1 MTGYFWNRIN
11 GKFINKFPDNYF
23 VGQYQVAPEYLTF
36 INNIPSTV
44 FDFIVP
50 DNTNES
56 RVIIHQQSVD
66 KQLKYNKKLISDQ
79 LTENAVS
86 EIARSMNNLLVKSWN
101 TTLEL
106 SPLVP
111 KFSERIEIQNFE
123 RIIESKLGHLLEV
136 CHRPITLLSTEI
148 EKVHVSRAI
157 RIPKQATEYLLSHT
171 EDWEKRTIQT
181 IQPHNVL
188 SELIIDDYNIYENK
202 VSVRLV
208 DHLRSYLFN
217 RIL

>member
-11 GKFINKFPDNYF
+11 GKFINNFPDNYF

-56 RVIIHQQSVD
+56 RVIIHKQSVD
-66 KQLKYNKKLISDQ
+66 KKLKYNKKLISDQ

-101 TTLEL
+101 TT
-106 SPLVP
+106 
-111 KFSERIEIQNFE
+111 
-123 RIIESKLGHLLEV
+123 
-136 CHRPITLLSTEI
+136 
-148 EKVHVSRAI
+148 
-157 RIPKQATEYLLSHT
+157 
-171 EDWEKRTIQT
+171 
-181 IQPHNVL
+181 
-188 SELIIDDYNIYENK
+188 
-202 VSVRLV
+202 
-208 DHLRSYLFN
+208 
-217 RIL
+217 